1 MRRLIAAGTALTLV
15 LASCAPLP
23 EQASEKLPSPPGANQ
38 VTMSKVQDGKFLEF
52 VGPRQQHTE
61 AFLGVDD
68 TNYFCLRSWVDT
80 RTGEVAHQLYVEDS
94 YYGSPYRWSGASEAD
109 GKPLR
114 FIPISRNEI
123 SCDEGCSYADEFAA
137 ALPDDLLRAK
147 HDAGLSVTFTSDTG
161 KSLAVTVPARFIAEQ
176 LTAINATRSALAA
189 NAGTAATPA
198 APPQPAAQN
207 PAPPAP

>member
-123 SCDEGCSYADEFAA
+123 SCEQGCAYADEFAA
-137 ALPDDLLRAK
+137 ELPEDYLRA
-147 HDAGLSVTFTSDTG
+147 HQGGMTLIFTSSDG
-161 KSLAVTVPARFIAEQ
+161 NN
-176 LTAINATRSALAA
+176 LTAKVPGDLVAAQLAA
-189 NAGTAATPA
+189 VDTVRGVAAKTAAAPA
-198 APPQPAAQN
+198 SPAV
-207 PAPPAP
+207 PGR